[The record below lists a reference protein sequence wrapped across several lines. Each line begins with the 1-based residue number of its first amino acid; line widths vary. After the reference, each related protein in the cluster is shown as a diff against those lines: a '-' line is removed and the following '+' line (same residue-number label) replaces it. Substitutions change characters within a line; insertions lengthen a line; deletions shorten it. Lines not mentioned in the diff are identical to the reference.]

1 MHRWRRAYRWA
12 ARRALASVTM
22 LWPLALAW
30 MMRSVASTKNIP
42 AVSVSEIVGQG
53 RGLNGFEI
61 DNLADKNGTA
71 DMRYD
76 KCEPATHLVV
86 SEAVG

>member
-1 MHRWRRAYRWA
+1 MDDAPSCIDQEHSRGER
-12 ARRALASVTM
+12 VET
-22 LWPLALAW
+22 
-30 MMRSVASTKNIP
+30 
-42 AVSVSEIVGQG
+42 VGQG
-53 RGLNGFEI
+53 RGLNSFEI

-86 SEAVG
+86 SEAVR